1 MYLYK
6 KNVTNDYNKSGRW
19 HNLPHR
25 VHWRGIPGVHVWL
38 YKGSN
43 RARVWILSAC
53 ARCVIEETLR
63 LPSIQENR
71 SERDL
76 QQCAIVVWW
85 HFCLVQPRDLTARL
99 FAVHELIFET
109 RMEGYQP
116 SATLF
121 VLHLP
126 RSRPLSLICIPL
138 MWLANSAFPS
148 EVLDR
153 AIRFDRKGS
162 CGWH

>member
-1 MYLYK
+1 MFGWRRGCACTCCFFLFVFCNLFIL
-6 KNVTNDYNKSGRW
+6 KNVISDYNKWGRW

-25 VHWRGIPGVHVWL
+25 VHWRGIPGVHAWM

-53 ARCVIEETLR
+53 APCVIEETLR

-76 QQCAIVVWW
+76 QTCAIVVWW
-85 HFCLVQPRDLTARL
+85 HFCLAQPCDLTARL

-109 RMEGYQP
+109 RMEEYQP

-126 RSRPLSLICIPL
+126 RSRPLSLMHP
-138 MWLANSAFPS
+138 
-148 EVLDR
+148 
-153 AIRFDRKGS
+153 FDVAG
-162 CGWH
+162 